1 MVWKIDVLR
10 GYIWHQRLHLLQDC
24 WWMKRARQYIGGGE
38 KNKDIFGSC
47 NPAKFSRPPL
57 LLPTYQRRAVQWAV
71 SGGNFQQWLV
81 TTTAHIYRRLR
92 LVFLS
97 VVIILSDVNYLSYF
111 FGLRQITKI
120 HLCWTFEWRLY
131 FFENKLL
138 DIKINI
144 FDELRTFKRTSWRW
158 WHSRQGEKRSLC
170 KLIWFKL
177 TFEFSQTAL
186 RYNDCHQFVQI

>member
-1 MVWKIDVLR
+1 MKDDLSSLTRPFLLPLYISRYIRTAKNRSCAMVWKIDVLR

-120 HLCWTFEWRLY
+120 HLC
-131 FFENKLL
+131 
-138 DIKINI
+138 
-144 FDELRTFKRTSWRW
+144 
-158 WHSRQGEKRSLC
+158 
-170 KLIWFKL
+170 
-177 TFEFSQTAL
+177 
-186 RYNDCHQFVQI
+186 